1 MSAVRWLLL
10 GAATLGCEQSLEIGY
25 VSKADTTGET
35 DPTHGGAVA
44 ASPTRNEPTALAG
57 TTALGGA
64 EPTAPAAVAGG
75 GGAAGAATDDETL
88 WSSSV
93 ESGDLSDWTGDG
105 PVAGGEQLHV
115 ATVQASTDRAHSGRY
130 SAKISFDTSDD
141 DYHWAELFRAV
152 YGGAAYYSAWFYLE
166 AAHTPA
172 VYWTLSNFFG
182 EANAGDMATRHGLW
196 DVNLNARS
204 LYFYDETSKTFAD
217 ASPLLT
223 YPIGRW
229 FQVEILLDYAPPSA
243 SHVSVW
249 QDGTLILDRTNL
261 QSPTEATL
269 YWGIG
274 SQTEQLSPAA
284 CTLYIDDV
292 VISRRRVG
300 P

>member
-1 MSAVRWLLL
+1 MSAARWLLFL
-10 GAATLGCEQSLEIGY
+10 AATLGCEQSLEIGY
-25 VSKADTTGET
+25 VSKAEASGEST
-35 DPTHGGAVA
+35 PANGGAGA
-44 ASPTRNEPTALAG
+44 TSPSTNEPPTTAG
-57 TTALGGA
+57 TAAQGGT
-64 EPTAPAAVAGG
+64 EPTAPTAVAGAG
-75 GGAAGAATDDETL
+75 GAATDDDVL
-88 WSSSV
+88 WSSDV
-93 ESGDLSDWTGDG
+93 ESGDLSAWTSDG
-105 PVAGGEQLHV
+105 PAAGGEQLHV
-115 ATVQASTDRAHSGRY
+115 ATVQASTERAHSGSY
-130 SAKISFDTSDD
+130 SAKISFDTSDN

-152 YGGAAYYSAWFYLE
+152 YGGAAFYSAWLYLE

-182 EANAGDMATRHGLW
+182 ETTAGDMATRHGLW
-196 DVNLNARS
+196 DVNLNAKS
-204 LYFYDETSKTFAD
+204 LYFYDETSKQFAD

-223 YPIGRW
+223 YPVGRW
-229 FQVEILLDYAPPSA
+229 FHLEILLDYAPPSA

-261 QSPTEATL
+261 SSPAGATL